1 MACRYATALAALLAL
16 PLLCSCSSADSASR
30 PASSIA
36 KYAPRDSSDLTPYPS
51 DRYTVA
57 DPSTPTG
64 LRVDVSTQT
73 SADQLV
79 AMYPDTARELSAMDG
94 FSTTGGVVMEFTSPI
109 DPTGLVDL
117 PKATPPV
124 TAPVMDASDYT
135 KPGSP
140 LYLVNVDPQSK
151 DKGKPVGIVPTWW
164 EQAKDDF
171 YTESE
176 FTLIAAPAVPLEP
189 GTRYAFVATKKL
201 LAKDGTPVGRSKDM
215 DALIRGKT
223 SDAYGKEVSDALDVV
238 EQSVGVSR
246 SNVASATV
254 FTTATVKDG
263 IIAMAKA
270 ERAAPPPAQG
280 DPWSLVKTGGTEVRF
295 RATYAAPDYRKPQ
308 PAGQPLAFDDGKW
321 QMGKDG
327 APVVQSTAQLE
338 TFLDFSDS
346 TKGGQ
351 RPVVIFQHGL
361 GGDKDGAWGTA
372 QRLAALSP
380 NGVAVFAIDSPLHG
394 SRAPAGST
402 GSLITSV
409 DGFFGIDPKTQNF
422 DMERARDNF
431 RQMSSDQLELVRFIE
446 TLGKLDLL
454 PLDANGNSA
463 PDGVPDL
470 DLSHI
475 LYIGHSFGSVQG
487 ATVFALAPEITQA
500 TWNVGG
506 DGLTTLLRDS
516 QLFGVMVKGMVP
528 SGTPYGAVAR
538 FFAIT
543 QAIIDPGDPLDFA
556 PNATLTP
563 LDGVSGWKPRDV
575 LLQEVNNDNT
585 VPNTSSEALARAL
598 GLQLIHPVHTIS
610 GVKTVKAPVTG
621 NLPTGGTGVVTLFD
635 LIEGGKTATHGEL
648 IFSPE
653 AQKQYV
659 GFFKSG
665 LSNTHAT
672 VDTPY

>member
-1 MACRYATALAALLAL
+1 MAFRNSLLLAPPLALA
-16 PLLCSCSSADSASR
+16 LLCGCSGADSGSKA
-30 PASSIA
+30 PSSIA
-36 KYAPRDSSDLTPYPS
+36 KYGPAAQSDLTPYPS
-51 DRYTVA
+51 DRYTVP

-64 LRVDVSTQT
+64 LRVDIT
-73 SADQLV
+73 SAKTADQLV
-79 AMYPDTARELSAMDG
+79 AAYPDTAKELDAMDG
-94 FSTTGGVVMEFTSPI
+94 FSTTGGVLMEFTSPI

-117 PKATPPV
+117 PDADPPV
-124 TAPVMDASDYT
+124 TGAVLDANDYK
-135 KPGSP
+135 KPDSP
-140 LYLVNVDPQSK
+140 LLLVNVDPESK
-151 DKGKPVGIVPTWW
+151 DQGKPVGLIPTWW

-171 YTESE
+171 YTTDE
-176 FTLIAAPAVPLEP
+176 FTLIAQPAVPLTP

-201 LAKDGTPVGRSKDM
+201 HAKNGTPVGRSKDM
-215 DALIRGKT
+215 DALIHGK
-223 SDAYGKEVSDALDVV
+223 SGDAYGKEISDALDVI
-238 EQSVGVSR
+238 ENSVGVAR
-246 SNVASATV
+246 GDVVCATV

-270 ERAAPPPAQG
+270 ARAAPPPAQG
-280 DPWSLVKTGGTEVRF
+280 DPWSLVKTDKTEVRF
-295 RATYAAPDYRKPQ
+295 RATFAAPEFRKAR

-321 QMGKDG
+321 QTGKGG
-327 APVVQSTAQLE
+327 APVAQSTAELE

-346 TKGGQ
+346 TKGGK

-372 QRLAALSP
+372 QRLASLSAS
-380 NGVAVFAIDSPLHG
+380 GVAVFAIDSPEHG

-402 GSLITSV
+402 STLISSV
-409 DGFFGIDPKTQNF
+409 YGFFGIDPKTQGF
-422 DMERARDNF
+422 DIERARDNF

-446 TLGKLDLL
+446 SLGQLDLL
-454 PLDANGNSA
+454 PLDANGKSA

-487 ATVFALAPEITQA
+487 ATLFALAPEITDA

-516 QLFGVMVKGMVP
+516 GLFNVVVKGMVP
-528 SGTPYGAVAR
+528 NGTPYGAVAR
-538 FFAIT
+538 FFAVS
-543 QAIIDPGDPLDFA
+543 QVLVDPGDPLNYA
-556 PNATLTP
+556 PNATLEP

-575 LLQEVNNDNT
+575 LLQEVQDDNI
-585 VPNTSSEALARAL
+585 VPNSSSEALARAL
-598 GLQLIHPVHTIS
+598 GLELVHPVHAIS

-635 LIEGGKTATHGEL
+635 LIEGGKPATHGEL

-653 AQKQYV
+653 AQQQYV

-665 LSNTHAT
+665 LTNAHAT
-672 VDTPY
+672 VTSPY